1 MTKQEVM
8 EKLDALVIPFDRR
21 LKVESLIRLL
31 PPEALDKPKDLQAE
45 NKPVTINLEKEKAIE
60 ESIMGASKVELE
72 KSIATSERTD
82 DGAVTQSG
90 IIIPQTV
97 LTSYQSLK
105 WVYYADH
112 YADRSVVIKKPYST
126 SPNTEEVRTYTL
138 EIHGENFKKLAE
150 QFVDKNNR

>member
-1 MTKQEVM
+1 MTRQEVM
-8 EKLDALVIPFDRR
+8 EKLDALVIPYDRR

-31 PPEALDKPKDLQAE
+31 PPEAIDKPKDLQAE
-45 NKPVTINLEKEKAIE
+45 NKPVTIDVEKAIE
-60 ESIMGASKVELE
+60 EGIMGAAKVGLE
-72 KSIATSERTD
+72 KSIATGTRDD
-82 DGAVTQSG
+82 DGITTKTG

-97 LTSYQSLK
+97 LNGYQKLK

-112 YADRSVVIKKPYST
+112 YADKSVVIKKPYAT
-126 SPNTEEVRTYTL
+126 SPKTEEVRTYTL

>member
-1 MTKQEVM
+1 MTRQEVM
-8 EKLDALVIPFDRR
+8 DKLDALVIPFDRR

-45 NKPVTINLEKEKAIE
+45 NKPVTIDVEKAIE
-60 ESIMGASKVELE
+60 EGIMGASKVGLE
-72 KSIATSERTD
+72 KSIATGTRD
-82 DGAVTQSG
+82 DEGITTKTG

-97 LTSYQSLK
+97 LTGYQKLK

-112 YADRSVVIKKPYST
+112 YSDKSVVIKKPYAT
-126 SPNTEEVRTYTL
+126 SSKTEEVRTYTL
-138 EIHGENFKKLAE
+138 EIHGENFKKLSE